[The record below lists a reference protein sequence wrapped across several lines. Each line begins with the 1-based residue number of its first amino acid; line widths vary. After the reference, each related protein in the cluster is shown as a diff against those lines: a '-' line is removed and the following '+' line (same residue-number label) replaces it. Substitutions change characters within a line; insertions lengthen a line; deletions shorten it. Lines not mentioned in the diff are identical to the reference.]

1 MSLRVIEFF
10 AGIGAFAQAA
20 LKSTE
25 ALEVIQAFDQN
36 ESANLSYFQNYGLKP
51 DTHNLDSIKS
61 SQIKAADVWWMS
73 PPCTPYSVR
82 GKQLDMDDPRARS
95 LLNLLHVLPDLKP
108 AVVMIENVDG
118 IKESRMEAHLTE
130 TFARLGYQLS
140 TLSLCP
146 TMFGVPMLRPRYFF
160 VAALAA
166 RPKLVTPHAPVANS
180 ALSSYLNEHLSEEQ
194 LLKLTLPDSQ
204 LERYRSVL
212 NIIDSGDPLS
222 RAICFTSGY
231 FKCRK
236 ASGSMIA
243 TASGARF
250 FAPEEIL
257 NLLGFS
263 DAYKLPNVLSLST
276 CFRLV
281 GNSVDV
287 RSINYLLE
295 QIVPLLRNIK

>member
-10 AGIGAFAQAA
+10 SGIGAFAQAA
-20 LKSTE
+20 SKSTVT
-25 ALEVIQAFDQN
+25 LDVVQAFDQN
-36 ESANLSYFQNYGLKP
+36 EAANMSYSQNYGLKP
-51 DTHNLDSIKS
+51 DTYNLDSIKS
-61 SQIKAADVWWMS
+61 SQIKAADLWWMS

-95 LLNLLHVLPDLKP
+95 LLNLLHVLPDLLP
-108 AVVMIENVDG
+108 SIVMIENVDG
-118 IKESRMEAHLTE
+118 IKGSRMELFLTE
-130 TFARLGYQLS
+130 TFARLGYKLS

-160 VAALAA
+160 VASLHGQPRLISPELPSSSTALA
-166 RPKLVTPHAPVANS
+166 
-180 ALSSYLNEHLSEEQ
+180 SYIDKRLTDDQISR
-194 LLKLTLPDSQ
+194 LKLPDNQ
-204 LERYRSVL
+204 LERYRPVL
-212 NIIDSGDPLS
+212 NIIDASDPAS

-236 ASGSMIA
+236 ASGSMLA

-250 FAPEEIL
+250 FAPQEIL

-263 DAYKLPNVLSLST
+263 SDYRLPDMLSLST

-287 RSINYLLE
+287 RSINYLLA
-295 QIVPLLRNIK
+295 QVVPFREI